1 MNAEQ
6 TAKSTS
12 ENNSWT
18 FPEFDPLREDAVTDN
33 PLTYKD
39 ARTTGSGRELIS
51 GDFYIWYGKFRVHS
65 EGPVVIKATGD
76 RIQMLFCL
84 QGAAT
89 YFQET
94 ASKPF
99 VRFKPQ
105 QHNLF
110 LLPNKNVMI
119 QWKPGEEVEAFAIS
133 LDTGFFFENLPAAH
147 PICTHFRNGISRSLP
162 AFMIRRNLPV
172 TTKMLSSLFEILNC
186 TYSGYYK
193 SLFIKA
199 KVIELLA
206 FQFEQFEHLPVPD
219 ISSNLKES
227 DKDKMHL
234 ARKILSENLDKP
246 WSLREL
252 AHQVGTNEFS
262 LKKYFKEVFGKP
274 VFVYLHDLR
283 METSMQM
290 LKEPGSRVAE
300 IAQRAGY
307 KNATHFTAAFKKYY
321 GILPTKIRICLLHL
335 WHLSDVLAHF
345 FTQVAEETSCVEAI

>member
-1 MNAEQ
+1 A
-6 TAKSTS
+6 
-12 ENNSWT
+12 
-18 FPEFDPLREDAVTDN
+18 
-33 PLTYKD
+33 
-39 ARTTGSGRELIS
+39 GREFIS
-51 GDFYIWYGKFRVHS
+51 KSFYIWYGKFRVHS
-65 EGPVVIKATGD
+65 EGPVVVHSAGD
-76 RIQMLFCL
+76 RVQMLFCM
-84 QGAAT
+84 QGVAT

-110 LLPNKNVMI
+110 LLPDKNLII
-119 QWKPGEEVEAFAIS
+119 QWKPGGEVEAFAIS
-133 LDTGFFFENLPAAH
+133 LDTQFFFENLPASH
-147 PICTHFRNGISRSLP
+147 PICTHFRSGISKSLP
-162 AFMIRRNLPV
+162 AFMLRRNLPL
-172 TTKMLSSLFEILNC
+172 TTKMVSSLFEILNC

-206 FQFEQFEHLPVPD
+206 FQFEQYEHLPVPD
-219 ISSNLKES
+219 ISVNLKES
-227 DKDKMHL
+227 DKEKMHL
-234 ARKILSENLDKP
+234 ARRILSENLDKP

-274 VFVYLHDLR
+274 VFGYLHDLR

-321 GILPTKIRICLLHL
+321 GILPNKIRISLLHL
-335 WHLSDVLAHF
+335 LHLSDVLAQL
-345 FTQVAEETSCVEAI
+345 FTQAMEKTSCAEAL